1 MVAGLD
7 YGFCSEM
14 VTRFSMII
22 SKHWSA
28 LEGDLFDLF
37 SDPITDW
44 YLVGIRIGMFWKILF
59 DVELDAA

>member
-1 MVAGLD
+1 MIAGLD

-14 VTRFSMII
+14 VTRVSMIF
-22 SKHWSA
+22 SKYWTE

-44 YLVGIRIGMFWKILF
+44 YLVGMRIGMFWKLLF